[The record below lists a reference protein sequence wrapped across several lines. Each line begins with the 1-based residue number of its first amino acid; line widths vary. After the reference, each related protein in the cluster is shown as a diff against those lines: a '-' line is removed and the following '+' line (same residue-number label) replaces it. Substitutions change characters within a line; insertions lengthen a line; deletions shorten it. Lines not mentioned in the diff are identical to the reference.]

1 MSPEQR
7 GLPKER
13 IQYNVDKLPAGDRI
27 VRSVGLES
35 VGQRELG
42 AYVAAGHPHD
52 TDHQVM
58 DVLQFIANYV
68 IDSEARIHAG
78 ETFAYGWT
86 MLRFNDSRAN
96 ILEIEEDTE
105 PFSSDHP
112 SHWGPGV
119 QRAIALRLAGDAVMR
134 RNRLTGQAE
143 HPNRGHLAIACVHI
157 TDGYAGR
164 VVAERGEINRST
176 SPWGSGWQMNCGAV
190 EHAADQWHQ
199 HHLTHLVNPRPF
211 VMPYLCMP
219 EGSMVV
225 FEEEGGAIV
234 WGAGWESGARDP
246 DDPRAWGL
254 R

>member
-1 MSPEQR
+1 MSGLATILVVSPEQR
-7 GLPKER
+7 RLPKER

-35 VGQRELG
+35 VGQPEIG

-58 DVLQFIANYV
+58 DVL
-68 IDSEARIHAG
+68 
-78 ETFAYGWT
+78 
-86 MLRFNDSRAN
+86 RFNESRAN

-119 QRAIALRLAGDAVMR
+119 RRAIALRLAGDAVMR

-143 HPNRGHLAIACVHI
+143 HPNRGHFAVACVHI

-190 EHAADQWHQ
+190 DHTADHWHQ

-234 WGAGWESGARDP
+234 WGAGSESGARDP
-246 DDPRAWGL
+246 DDPRAWSL